1 MPNFIELLKTENKIE
16 IRNVFIFITKSF
28 ELRKKHFIL
37 RSMPLMLSFFIYV
50 VDLLICNCIYNE
62 GR

>member
-1 MPNFIELLKTENKIE
+1 MFIM
-16 IRNVFIFITKSF
+16 KSF
-28 ELRKKHFIL
+28 DIRKTIYFDYYVPHA
-37 RSMPLMLSFFIYV
+37 FFLYMHV